1 MEGVAGT
8 VESVIESELLVD
20 FKETE
25 KKLRLNPAVVKKLN
39 KFSINQIIRIRSD
52 EVTIREIEI
61 DFGSQTGFERV
72 PTNLLKILSN

>member
-1 MEGVAGT
+1 MKGVAAT
-8 VESVIESELLVD
+8 VKSVVESELLVD
-20 FKETE
+20 FKENE
-25 KKLRLNPAVVKKLN
+25 KKLRLNPSVMKKLN

-72 PTNLLKILSN
+72 TICLHNILTN

>member
-1 MEGVAGT
+1 
-8 VESVIESELLVD
+8 VIESKLLVD
-20 FKETE
+20 FKEKE

-52 EVTIREIEI
+52 EVTIREIEF

-72 PTNLLKILSN
+72 TIC

>member
-1 MEGVAGT
+1 LKGVAGT

-20 FKETE
+20 FKEKE
-25 KKLRLNPAVVKKLN
+25 KKLRLNPSVVKKLN

-52 EVTIREIEI
+52 EVTIREIEF

-72 PTNLLKILSN
+72 TIC